1 MRDNLSCA
9 EVLKDNRKELRGRNV
24 ETKVSRKENE
34 LATLILNRKV
44 SDSKWLER
52 SALGVLKDFSSVARV
67 NKRADSRRP
76 RGGCS
81 RVWRTALYPLF
92 VRRFL
97 GGPSG
102 VKNITSGTAV
112 RRAPVGRFVGGP
124 SGVKKHH
131 QWHRCS

>member
-1 MRDNLSCA
+1 MFFVTA
-9 EVLKDNRKELRGRNV
+9 LR
-24 ETKVSRKENE
+24 
-34 LATLILNRKV
+34 
-44 SDSKWLER
+44 
-52 SALGVLKDFSSVARV
+52 
-67 NKRADSRRP
+67 RADSRRP

-124 SGVKKHH
+124 SDISTIRTRRESAESPRLSTIGWDKPMKA
-131 QWHRCS
+131 QAKP